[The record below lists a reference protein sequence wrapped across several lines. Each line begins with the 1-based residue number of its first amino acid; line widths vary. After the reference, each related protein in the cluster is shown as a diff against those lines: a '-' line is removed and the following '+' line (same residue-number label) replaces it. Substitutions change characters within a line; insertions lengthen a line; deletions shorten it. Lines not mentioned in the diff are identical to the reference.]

1 MILLAICLHVEE
13 ELVFCGQG
21 LVTIDMIDEL
31 FVTEFT
37 QSLEINPIRSRLPFE
52 IKEMG
57 SVRFLPCRVILDGHF
72 IIQILTWLE
81 IITLS
86 LGRCRSLIT
95 RF

>member
-37 QSLEINPIRSRLPFE
+37 QSLEINPVRSRLPFE
-52 IKEMG
+52 IK
-57 SVRFLPCRVILDGHF
+57 
-72 IIQILTWLE
+72 
-81 IITLS
+81 
-86 LGRCRSLIT
+86 
-95 RF
+95 